1 MSLSPPISYKIIA
14 TKRRM
19 EIPMVKRKKHFAQNV
34 VAMLP
39 NRGLR
44 TNCKE
49 DFQDG
54 LQRKAHL
61 DKIELH
67 LPTMN
72 HSPK

>member
-1 MSLSPPISYKIIA
+1 
-14 TKRRM
+14 
-19 EIPMVKRKKHFAQNV
+19 MVKSKKHFAQNV

-44 TNCKE
+44 TNCEE

-54 LQRKAHL
+54 LHRKAHL